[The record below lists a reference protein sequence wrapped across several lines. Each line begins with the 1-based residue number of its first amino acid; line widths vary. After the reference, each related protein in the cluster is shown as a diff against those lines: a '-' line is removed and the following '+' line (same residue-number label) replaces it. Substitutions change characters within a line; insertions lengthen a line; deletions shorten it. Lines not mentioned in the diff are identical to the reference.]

1 MNDWTVWASFLT
13 LGTAAAV
20 LATYFLCRA
29 RFDQMQGRMFLIER
43 EVAMARMRDEANEKK
58 LAKIL
63 EAVTELRKSTDDHLR
78 RLRERLDELR
88 AEGYPRE
95 HVDAA

>member
-1 MNDWTVWASFLT
+1 MDDWTVWASFLA

-29 RFDQMQGRMFLIER
+29 RLEQTQGRVLLLEG
-43 EVAMARMRDEANEKK
+43 EVATARLREEANEKK
-58 LAKIL
+58 LLKIL
-63 EAVTELRKSTDDHLR
+63 DAVTELRQSTDEHLV

-95 HVDAA
+95 HVDGA

>member
-1 MNDWTVWASFLT
+1 MDDWTVWASFLT
-13 LGTAAAV
+13 LGTAAAIM
-20 LATYFLCRA
+20 AAYFLCRA
-29 RFDQMQGRMFLIER
+29 RFEQMQGRMLVLER
-43 EVAMARMRDEANEKK
+43 EVAMARLREEANEKK
-58 LAKIL
+58 VLKIL

>member
-1 MNDWTVWASFLT
+1 MDDWTVWASFLA

-29 RFDQMQGRMFLIER
+29 RIEQAQGRLLDLER
-43 EVAMARMRDEANEKK
+43 QVAMARLRDEANEKK
-58 LAKIL
+58 LVRIL

>member
-1 MNDWTVWASFLT
+1 MDNWTVWASFLA

-29 RFDQMQGRMFLIER
+29 RLEQTQGRVLLLER
-43 EVAMARMRDEANEKK
+43 AVAMARLQEEANDKK

-63 EAVTELRKSTDDHLR
+63 EAVTELRQSTEEHLR

-88 AEGYPRE
+88 AEGYRRE

>member
-1 MNDWTVWASFLT
+1 MGDWTVWASFLA

-29 RFDQMQGRMFLIER
+29 RFDQMQGRMLLFER
-43 EVAMARMRDEANEKK
+43 EVAMARLREEANEKIVV
-58 LAKIL
+58 KIL

-78 RLRERLDELR
+78 RLRERLDELH

>member
-13 LGTAAAV
+13 LGTVAAV

-29 RFDQMQGRMFLIER
+29 RIEEAQGRLLELER
-43 EVAMARMRDEANEKK
+43 EMAMARKHDEANEKK
-58 LAKIL
+58 LIKIL
-63 EAVTELRKSTDDHLR
+63 AAVADLRESTEKHLG

>member
-1 MNDWTVWASFLT
+1 MDDWTVLASFLA

-29 RFDQMQGRMFLIER
+29 RFEQMQGRMLVLER
-43 EVAMARMRDEANEKK
+43 EVAMARLRDEANEKK

>member
-1 MNDWTVWASFLT
+1 MDDWTVWASFLA

-29 RFDQMQGRMFLIER
+29 RLEQTQGRVLLLER
-43 EVAMARMRDEANEKK
+43 AVAMARLQEEANEKT

-63 EAVTELRKSTDDHLR
+63 EAVTELRQSTEEHLR

-88 AEGYPRE
+88 AEGYRRE

>member
-1 MNDWTVWASFLT
+1 MDNWTVWASFLA

-29 RFDQMQGRMFLIER
+29 RLEQTQGRVLLLER
-43 EVAMARMRDEANEKK
+43 AVAMARLQEEANEKT

-63 EAVTELRKSTDDHLR
+63 EAVTELRQSTEEHLR

-88 AEGYPRE
+88 AEGYRRE